1 MKAYKGF
8 DKNLQCRGLQ
18 YEIGGTQEVDK
29 VKLCNQGLHACEA
42 PLDVFRYYAPGEG
55 SRYCEVEMDGVSD
68 ERGDDSKRVA
78 KKLTVGAEIG
88 IPGLVKAHVEYVKA
102 HTTMEHTDQ
111 KAATA
116 GAYGAATAG
125 DSGAATAGDSGAATA
140 GYRGA
145 ATAGYRGAATAGVSG
160 AATAGAYGAATAGDS
175 GAATAGVSGAA
186 TAGYRGAATAGDSG
200 AATAG
205 AYGAATAGY
214 RGAATAGYRGAATAG
229 VSGAATAGAYGAATA
244 GDSGAA
250 TAGDSGAATAKGS
263 VSVGENGCG
272 LVRGNDVKI
281 KGGLGAVLVICEENA
296 DNWDIKEWKA
306 FVVDGTDIRADTW
319 YKLVKGK
326 LVEAE

>member
-8 DKNLQCRGLQ
+8 NENLQCRGLQ
-18 YEIGGTQEVDK
+18 YEIGGTQEVNK

-42 PLDVFRYYAPGEG
+42 PLDVFNYYAPGEG
-55 SRYCEVEMDGVSD
+55 SRYCEVEMEGVSD

-116 GAYGAATAG
+116 G
-125 DSGAATAGDSGAATA
+125 
-140 GYRGA
+140 
-145 ATAGYRGAATAGVSG
+145 
-160 AATAGAYGAATAGDS
+160 
-175 GAATAGVSGAA
+175 
-186 TAGYRGAATAGDSG
+186 DSG

-205 AYGAATAGY
+205 AYGAATAGN
-214 RGAATAGYRGAATAG
+214 R
-229 VSGAATAGAYGAATA
+229 
-244 GDSGAA
+244 
-250 TAGDSGAATAKGS
+250 GAATAKGS

-296 DNWDIKEWKA
+296 DNWDIKEWLA
-306 FVVDGTDIRADTW
+306 FVVDGTDIKADTW
-319 YKLVKGK
+319 YKLVDGK
-326 LVEAE
+326 LVEE

>member
-29 VKLCNQGLHACEA
+29 VELCNHGLHACEA
-42 PLDVFRYYAPGEG
+42 PLDVFSYYAPGEG

-111 KAATA
+111 KAAATA
-116 GAYGAATAG
+116 GDRGAATAGTYGAATAG
-125 DSGAATAGDSGAATA
+125 T
-140 GYRGA
+140 
-145 ATAGYRGAATAGVSG
+145 
-160 AATAGAYGAATAGDS
+160 YGAATAG
-175 GAATAGVSGAA
+175 T
-186 TAGYRGAATAGDSG
+186 
-200 AATAG
+200 
-205 AYGAATAGY
+205 
-214 RGAATAGYRGAATAG
+214 
-229 VSGAATAGAYGAATA
+229 
-244 GDSGAA
+244 
-250 TAGDSGAATAKGS
+250 SGAATAKGS
-263 VSVGENGCG
+263 VSVGKNGCG

-319 YKLVKGK
+319 YKLVNGK

>member
-42 PLDVFRYYAPGEG
+42 PLDVFSYYAPGEG

-68 ERGDDSKRVA
+68 ERRDDSKRVA

-88 IPGLVKAHVEYVKA
+88 IPGLVKDHVEYVKA

-125 DSGAATAGDSGAATA
+125 
-140 GYRGA
+140 YRGA
-145 ATAGYRGAATAGVSG
+145 ATAGN
-160 AATAGAYGAATAGDS
+160 
-175 GAATAGVSGAA
+175 
-186 TAGYRGAATAGDSG
+186 
-200 AATAG
+200 
-205 AYGAATAGY
+205 
-214 RGAATAGYRGAATAG
+214 
-229 VSGAATAGAYGAATA
+229 
-244 GDSGAA
+244 
-250 TAGDSGAATAKGS
+250 SGAATAKGS
-263 VSVGENGCG
+263 VSVGKNGCG

-296 DNWDIKEWKA
+296 DDWDIKEWKA

-319 YKLVKGK
+319 YKLVNGK

>member
-116 GAYGAATAG
+116 GSY
-125 DSGAATAGDSGAATA
+125 
-140 GYRGA
+140 
-145 ATAGYRGAATAGVSG
+145 
-160 AATAGAYGAATAGDS
+160 
-175 GAATAGVSGAA
+175 
-186 TAGYRGAATAGDSG
+186 GAATAGDSG

-205 AYGAATAGY
+205 AYGAATA
-214 RGAATAGYRGAATAG
+214 
-229 VSGAATAGAYGAATA
+229 
-244 GDSGAA
+244 
-250 TAGDSGAATAKGS
+250 KGF
-263 VSVGENGCG
+263 VSVGKNGCG

-296 DNWDIKEWKA
+296 DNWDIKELLA
-306 FVVDGTDIRADTW
+306 FVVDGEDIKADTW
-319 YKLVKGK
+319 YKLVDGK
-326 LVEAE
+326 PVEAE

>member
-29 VKLCNQGLHACEA
+29 VKLCDHGLHACEA
-42 PLDVFRYYAPGEG
+42 PLDVFMYYAPGEG

-102 HTTMEHTDQ
+102 HTTMEYR
-111 KAATA
+111 K
-116 GAYGAATAG
+116 
-125 DSGAATAGDSGAATA
+125 AATA

-145 ATAGYRGAATAGVSG
+145 ATAGTY
-160 AATAGAYGAATAGDS
+160 
-175 GAATAGVSGAA
+175 
-186 TAGYRGAATAGDSG
+186 
-200 AATAG
+200 
-205 AYGAATAGY
+205 
-214 RGAATAGYRGAATAG
+214 
-229 VSGAATAGAYGAATA
+229 
-244 GDSGAA
+244 GAA

-263 VSVGENGCG
+263 VSVGKNGCG

-296 DNWDIKEWKA
+296 NNCGIKEWKA
-306 FVVDGTDIRADTW
+306 FVVDGEDIKADTW

>member
-116 GAYGAATAG
+116 G
-125 DSGAATAGDSGAATA
+125 D
-140 GYRGA
+140 
-145 ATAGYRGAATAGVSG
+145 
-160 AATAGAYGAATAGDS
+160 
-175 GAATAGVSGAA
+175 SGAA

-200 AATAG
+200 AATS
-205 AYGAATAGY
+205 
-214 RGAATAGYRGAATAG
+214 R
-229 VSGAATAGAYGAATA
+229 
-244 GDSGAA
+244 
-250 TAGDSGAATAKGS
+250 GS

-272 LVRGNDVKI
+272 LVRGNGVKI
-281 KGGLGAVLVICEENA
+281 KGGLGAILVICEENV
-296 DNWDIKEWKA
+296 DDYGVKEWQA

-319 YKLVKGK
+319 YKLVNGK

>member
-18 YEIGGTQEVDK
+18 YEVGGTQEVDK
-29 VKLCNQGLHACEA
+29 VNLCNQGLHACEA
-42 PLDVFRYYAPGEG
+42 PLDVFNYYAPGDG

-68 ERGDDSKRVA
+68 ERGKDSKRVA

-116 GAYGAATAG
+116 GDYGAATAC
-125 DSGAATAGDSGAATA
+125 A
-140 GYRGA
+140 
-145 ATAGYRGAATAGVSG
+145 SG
-160 AATAGAYGAATAGDS
+160 AATAGA
-175 GAATAGVSGAA
+175 
-186 TAGYRGAATAGDSG
+186 
-200 AATAG
+200 
-205 AYGAATAGY
+205 
-214 RGAATAGYRGAATAG
+214 
-229 VSGAATAGAYGAATA
+229 
-244 GDSGAA
+244 
-250 TAGDSGAATAKGS
+250 SGAATAKGS
-263 VSVGENGCG
+263 VSVGKNGCG

-296 DNWDIKEWKA
+296 DNWDIKECKA

-319 YKLVKGK
+319 YKLVNGK

>member
-116 GAYGAATAG
+116 GACGAATAG
-125 DSGAATAGDSGAATA
+125 DSGAAA
-140 GYRGA
+140 
-145 ATAGYRGAATAGVSG
+145 
-160 AATAGAYGAATAGDS
+160 AGAY
-175 GAATAGVSGAA
+175 
-186 TAGYRGAATAGDSG
+186 GAATAGDSG

-214 RGAATAGYRGAATAG
+214 RGAATA
-229 VSGAATAGAYGAATA
+229 
-244 GDSGAA
+244 
-250 TAGDSGAATAKGS
+250 KGS
-263 VSVGENGCG
+263 VSVGKNGCG

-281 KGGLGAVLVICEENA
+281 KGGLGAVLVICEENE

-319 YKLVKGK
+319 YKLVNGK

>member
-116 GAYGAATAG
+116 G
-125 DSGAATAGDSGAATA
+125 D
-140 GYRGA
+140 
-145 ATAGYRGAATAGVSG
+145 SG
-160 AATAGAYGAATAGDS
+160 AATAGAYGAATAG
-175 GAATAGVSGAA
+175 A
-186 TAGYRGAATAGDSG
+186 YG

-214 RGAATAGYRGAATAG
+214 RGAATA
-229 VSGAATAGAYGAATA
+229 
-244 GDSGAA
+244 
-250 TAGDSGAATAKGS
+250 KGS
-263 VSVGENGCG
+263 VSVGKNGCG

-281 KGGLGAVLVICEENA
+281 KGGLGAVLVICEENE

-319 YKLVKGK
+319 YKLVNGK

>member
-116 GAYGAATAG
+116 GSY
-125 DSGAATAGDSGAATA
+125 GAATA

-145 ATAGYRGAATAGVSG
+145 ATAGYRGVATAGDRG
-160 AATAGAYGAATAGDS
+160 AATAGDRGAATAGSYGAATAGS
-175 GAATAGVSGAA
+175 YGAA
-186 TAGYRGAATAGDSG
+186 TAGYRGAATAGS
-200 AATAG
+200 
-205 AYGAATAGY
+205 YGAATAGY

-229 VSGAATAGAYGAATA
+229 YRGVATAGDSGAATAGDRGAATAGSYGAATAGAYGVATA

-250 TAGDSGAATAKGS
+250 TAGDSGAATAKGF
-263 VSVGENGCG
+263 VSVGKNGCG

-296 DNWDIKEWKA
+296 DNWDIKELLA
-306 FVVDGTDIRADTW
+306 FVVDGEDIKADTW
-319 YKLVKGK
+319 YKLVDGK
-326 LVEAE
+326 PVEAE

>member
-116 GAYGAATAG
+116 GAC
-125 DSGAATAGDSGAATA
+125 GAATA

-145 ATAGYRGAATAGVSG
+145 ATA
-160 AATAGAYGAATAGDS
+160 
-175 GAATAGVSGAA
+175 
-186 TAGYRGAATAGDSG
+186 
-200 AATAG
+200 
-205 AYGAATAGY
+205 
-214 RGAATAGYRGAATAG
+214 
-229 VSGAATAGAYGAATA
+229 
-244 GDSGAA
+244 
-250 TAGDSGAATAKGS
+250 KGS
-263 VSVGENGCG
+263 VSVGKNGCG

-281 KGGLGAVLVICEENA
+281 KGGLGAVLVICEENE

-319 YKLVKGK
+319 YKLVNGK

>member
-116 GAYGAATAG
+116 GSY
-125 DSGAATAGDSGAATA
+125 
-140 GYRGA
+140 
-145 ATAGYRGAATAGVSG
+145 G

-175 GAATAGVSGAA
+175 GAATAGS
-186 TAGYRGAATAGDSG
+186 
-200 AATAG
+200 
-205 AYGAATAGY
+205 YGAATAGY
-214 RGAATAGYRGAATAG
+214 RGAATAG
-229 VSGAATAGAYGAATA
+229 SYGAATA
-244 GDSGAA
+244 GSY
-250 TAGDSGAATAKGS
+250 GAATAKGF
-263 VSVGENGCG
+263 VSVGKNGCG

>member
-29 VKLCNQGLHACEA
+29 VKLCNHGLHACEA
-42 PLDVFRYYAPGEG
+42 PLDVFSYYAPGEG
-55 SRYCEVEMDGVSD
+55 SRYCEVEMVGVSD

-116 GAYGAATAG
+116 GASGAATAG
-125 DSGAATAGDSGAATA
+125 DSGAATAGD
-140 GYRGA
+140 
-145 ATAGYRGAATAGVSG
+145 
-160 AATAGAYGAATAGDS
+160 
-175 GAATAGVSGAA
+175 SGAA

-205 AYGAATAGY
+205 AYGAATAGAS
-214 RGAATAGYRGAATAG
+214 GAATAGD
-229 VSGAATAGAYGAATA
+229 SGAATAGAYGAATA
-244 GDSGAA
+244 
-250 TAGDSGAATAKGS
+250 KGS
-263 VSVGENGCG
+263 VSVGKNGCG
-272 LVRGNDVKI
+272 LVRGNGVKI
-281 KGGLGAVLVICEENA
+281 MGGLGAILVICEENV
-296 DNWDIKEWKA
+296 DDYGVKEWRA
-306 FVVDGTDIRADTW
+306 FVVDGADIKADTW
-319 YKLVKGK
+319 YKLVDGK

>member
-42 PLDVFRYYAPGEG
+42 PLDVFSYYAPGEG

-68 ERGDDSKRVA
+68 ERRDDSKRVA

-88 IPGLVKAHVEYVKA
+88 IPGLVKDHVEYVKA

-116 GAYGAATAG
+116 G
-125 DSGAATAGDSGAATA
+125 
-140 GYRGA
+140 
-145 ATAGYRGAATAGVSG
+145 
-160 AATAGAYGAATAGDS
+160 
-175 GAATAGVSGAA
+175 
-186 TAGYRGAATAGDSG
+186 
-200 AATAG
+200 
-205 AYGAATAGY
+205 
-214 RGAATAGYRGAATAG
+214 
-229 VSGAATAGAYGAATA
+229 
-244 GDSGAA
+244 
-250 TAGDSGAATAKGS
+250 DSGAATAKGS
-263 VSVGENGCG
+263 VSVGKNGCG
-272 LVRGNDVKI
+272 LVKI

-296 DNWDIKEWKA
+296 DDWDIKEWKA

-319 YKLVKGK
+319 YKLVNGK

>member
-125 DSGAATAGDSGAATA
+125 DSGAATA
-140 GYRGA
+140 
-145 ATAGYRGAATAGVSG
+145 
-160 AATAGAYGAATAGDS
+160 
-175 GAATAGVSGAA
+175 
-186 TAGYRGAATAGDSG
+186 
-200 AATAG
+200 
-205 AYGAATAGY
+205 
-214 RGAATAGYRGAATAG
+214 
-229 VSGAATAGAYGAATA
+229 
-244 GDSGAA
+244 
-250 TAGDSGAATAKGS
+250 KGS